1 MSEEIKVFLGIY
13 HGHNAT
19 VSVLSEDGE
28 FIASLSEERFRNE
41 KNYSG
46 FPTLVTDFI
55 LNKYPAENILG
66 VGLPFK
72 YMNSVFLSQTPES
85 NLIFVM
91 RNKLLAILRGILLRL
106 NRRLHD
112 KIYEAYKDHYA
123 QKVALKQ
130 KLITAKALGIE
141 VSKVRNFHHQLA
153 HAYSAYYLSPFN
165 QEDALV
171 LTLDGEGDG
180 LCATVSTM
188 KNGKLKTISVT
199 PQGCSLGW
207 IYMDVTRYLGM
218 KPNEHEFKVMGL
230 APFAK
235 REHIDEVYE
244 VIKSWIVVDDL
255 TFKTKFDTHLSY
267 DVMCKELATFRF
279 DNIAGAFQLLVEER
293 LKEWVGNA
301 IKTSGLDTI
310 VCAGGVFMNVKANL
324 AVSELPSVKK
334 MWIMPSSGD
343 ESSPMGSAIASYLRY
358 CRTNELQPVVRSL
371 KDLYLG
377 MSVTNEEISAYLLEG
392 DYDDRYEIEYVKDIE
407 EVIARL
413 LSEGEIVANL
423 SGRMEW
429 GARALGNRSILADPS
444 KPELIK
450 IINEYVKNRDFW
462 MPFAGSIL
470 EERANDYF
478 ANPKGISADYMVM
491 SFRSTPLAQKE
502 LISALHSY
510 DLTIRPQVVRKEWNP
525 RYWNIIKNFERK
537 TGIGGVLNTSFN
549 LHGYPIVATHRAA
562 LDVFEQSGIK
572 YLVLENYLIH
582 KA

>member
-1 MSEEIKVFLGIY
+1 MNEKIKVFLGIY
-13 HGHNAT
+13 HGHNST

-28 FIASLSEERFRNE
+28 ILASLSEERFRNE
-41 KNYSG
+41 KNYAG
-46 FPTLVTDFI
+46 FPSLVTNFI
-55 LNKYPAENILG
+55 LNKYSAENILG

-72 YMNSVFLSQTPES
+72 YMNSVFLSQIPES
-85 NLIFVM
+85 NSFFVFW
-91 RNKLLAILRGILLRL
+91 NKFLALLRGILLNLDRQ
-106 NRRLHD
+106 LHD
-112 KIYEAYKDHYA
+112 QIYEAYKNHYA
-123 QKVALKQ
+123 QKVARKQ

-141 VSKVRNFHHQLA
+141 LRKVKNFHHQLA

-180 LCATVSTM
+180 LCATVSTVR
-188 KNGKLKTISVT
+188 NGDVKTISVT

-218 KPNEHEFKVMGL
+218 KPNEHEYKVMGL
-230 APFAK
+230 APYAK
-235 REHIDEVYE
+235 KEHVDAVFEI
-244 VIKSWIVVDDL
+244 IKNWIVVDGL

-267 DVMCKELATFRF
+267 EVMRKELDGFRF
-279 DNIAGAFQLLVEER
+279 DNIAGGFQRLVEDR
-293 LKEWVGNA
+293 VSEWVTNA
-301 IKTSGLDTI
+301 IAATGLDTI

-324 AVSELPSVKK
+324 TISEIPSVNR

-343 ESSPMGSAIASYLRY
+343 ESSPMGSAIGSYLKY
-358 CRTNELQPVVRSL
+358 CRAHDLKPAVHPL

-377 MSVTNEEISAYLLEG
+377 ISVTNEDISAYLMEG
-392 DYDDRYEIEYVKDIE
+392 GYYDRFEIEYVNDIE
-407 EVIARL
+407 EVIASL
-413 LSEGEIVANL
+413 LSKGEIVANL

-450 IINEYVKNRDFW
+450 VINEYVKNRDFW

-478 ANPKGISADYMVM
+478 ANPKGIVADYMVM
-491 SFRSTPLAQKE
+491 SYRSTPLAQE
-502 LISALHSY
+502 EMISALHPY
-510 DLTIRPQVVRKEWNP
+510 DYTIRPQVVRRDWNL
-525 RYWNIIKNFERK
+525 RYWNIIKDFERK

-549 LHGYPIVATHRAA
+549 LHGYPIVATHREA